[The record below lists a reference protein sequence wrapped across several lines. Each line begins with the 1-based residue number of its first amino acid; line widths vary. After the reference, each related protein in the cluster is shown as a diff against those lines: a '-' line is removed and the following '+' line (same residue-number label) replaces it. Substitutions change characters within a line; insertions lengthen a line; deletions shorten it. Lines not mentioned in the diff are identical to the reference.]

1 VGKGV
6 REAISTLVRR
16 AQKMRRQALA
26 ASIPSDVAT
35 LQISRIVKGDNPRR
49 YFSRRKHDELVV
61 SIGLRGVLQP
71 IIVRPAPDGSD
82 LFAIVLG
89 ERRWR
94 AAREVFGA
102 SGSIPVIIRE
112 MSDQEALE
120 AAIDENDIRD
130 DASETEQADAAVRV
144 LAACKND
151 RAEAVRRLGWSTS
164 KLARRLALAE
174 LCEPVKCALD
184 ERRIKIGHAELLA
197 VIPVDKQEKALD
209 TILKAGLDV
218 SKTRDLLMRVT
229 QNLGAACFDKT
240 ECTACPFNSTTQH
253 VLFETHVEDGFCTN
267 PGCFDLKM
275 QAAELT
281 RTDLQAQASVQVQAD
296 VGASRADGDE
306 GHDDEDKITS
316 AACDQE
322 AMAQAGGNIGIET
335 PAAGPPETPARA
347 VIAPVA
353 RDKAAVSATSI
364 AARTIELREAMW
376 RTALARTLAANPAHA
391 QAAILIAAMSGT
403 LSQIKPET
411 LTSRSGV
418 LVGPEFP
425 GLDYQAKIAQI
436 LALAPARAAN
446 ILSII
451 GAAYA
456 KDVQAFAHVAHLAR
470 TFEVDVRDIWQV
482 DQAFLERYTKDELMF
497 IAQECGL
504 ITHIGPKAFAKLL
517 AGKKSEL
524 LVAMLNRPGFSW
536 AGRLPAAMTLD
547 GQYGPPPEEETPLK
561 ESSIAA

>member
-1 VGKGV
+1 
-6 REAISTLVRR
+6 
-16 AQKMRRQALA
+16 MA
-26 ASIPSDVAT
+26 ASTPSDVTT

-49 YFSRRKHDELVV
+49 YFNRHKHDELVV

-71 IIVRPAPDGSD
+71 IIVRPASDGSD
-82 LFAIVLG
+82 VFAIVIG

-94 AAREVFGA
+94 AARDVFGA
-102 SGSIPVIIRE
+102 SGSMPVIIRE

-144 LAACKND
+144 IAACNDD
-151 RAEAVRRLGWSTS
+151 RAEAARRLGWSAS

-197 VIPVDKQEKALD
+197 VIPADKQEKALD
-209 TILKAGLDV
+209 TILGAGLDV

-229 QNLGAACFDKT
+229 QNLAAACFDKT
-240 ECTACPFNSTTQH
+240 ECTACPFNSATQH

-267 PGCFDLKM
+267 PGCFELKM
-275 QAAELT
+275 QAAELAQA
-281 RTDLQAQASVQVQAD
+281 DLQAQMQAD
-296 VGASRADGDE
+296 AKAGRADGDE
-306 GHDDEDKITS
+306 GQDDDDEIASCAADEELS
-316 AACDQE
+316 AAPGDSVASE
-322 AMAQAGGNIGIET
+322 AVPAGASEN
-335 PAAGPPETPARA
+335 PARA
-347 VIAPVA
+347 TTAPA
-353 RDKAAVSATSI
+353 GRDKAAVSAVSL
-364 AARTIELREAMW
+364 AARTIELREAIW

-411 LTSRSGV
+411 LTSRSAV

-425 GLDYQAKIAQI
+425 GLDYKAKIAQI
-436 LALAPARAAN
+436 LALGPARAAN

-456 KDVQAFAHVAHLAR
+456 KDVQAFAHVAHLAQ
-470 TFEVDVRDIWQV
+470 TFEVDIRDIWQV

-497 IAQECGL
+497 VAQECGL
-504 ITHIGPKAFAKLL
+504 VSHIGPKAFAKLV

-524 LVAMLNRPGFSW
+524 VVAMLNRPGFSW
-536 AGRLPAAMTLD
+536 VGRLPGAMALD
-547 GQYGPPPEEETPLK
+547 GHYGPPPEEKTPL
-561 ESSIAA
+561 EDASIAA